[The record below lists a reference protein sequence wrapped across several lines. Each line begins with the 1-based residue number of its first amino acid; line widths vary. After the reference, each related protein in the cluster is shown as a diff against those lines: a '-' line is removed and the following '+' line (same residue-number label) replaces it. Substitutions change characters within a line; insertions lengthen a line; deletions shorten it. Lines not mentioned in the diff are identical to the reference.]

1 MRKLPDIP
9 PFTPAGEVLG
19 WAAAMLRVPPPV
31 TVSEAALRHRIL
43 HNPGGGFTGRY
54 SFDIAPYLR
63 RIHDC
68 LTADSGHNA
77 VAVMGPGQSGKSDVG
92 NNWFLHTAIYDPA
105 DMIFLAPDK
114 AVMRDYVVSQI
125 NQMIRTSPEL
135 HGLLLETPSA
145 DNIFSKQF
153 RGCTWFFIWPVSS
166 QMRARPIP
174 RVRIDDYDEIPED
187 IDGQGTALML
197 LSARQTAF
205 EGHDMTYVN
214 SSPALGPKRGIEAL
228 VASGTDERWHVPC
241 HHCGEYFVLD
251 FERQLRFKR
260 DGTPIEAKLSAA
272 VVCPKCGSLMMQ
284 ADKRKMM
291 AAGVWAGTDQTVK
304 ADGTLAGPGRQT
316 SVASFRIDGL
326 MGLSSWGRLAELWR
340 TADLAFEIRQDE
352 ADLVAYYNARIG
364 TNYISRLAEAA
375 AIEPSV
381 LAARADDYKLGEVP
395 EGVEVLTAAVDV
407 QGNRFEVMVVGW
419 KGGLESF
426 IVDRFAL
433 TQVEMG
439 GDRIDPARYPEH
451 WALLLRYVL
460 WRRYPV
466 AGAADKSMAIC
477 NTAIDTGG
485 QEGVSDNAVK
495 FWYTARRAGIP
506 DGTLTMVKGGAG
518 LKAKLLPPPT
528 YLELDSRGRP
538 RRGGPKLYVVNVNQ
552 AKDIINARL
561 ARQTPGPGYIH
572 FPADMPSEYLEEMT
586 AEEKQKGRWVKIKP
600 RNETL
605 DLAAYNIAALVRHGG
620 ERADL
625 GWVPAWARV
634 SDTPASDVRAGG
646 SPTKEITQAAHPAI
660 VSVRNRRSRQRV
672 RSSMM
677 R

>member
-9 PFTPAGEVLG
+9 SFTAASEVVG
-19 WAAAMLRVPPPV
+19 RIAAMLRVPPSV

-43 HNPGGGFTGRY
+43 RNPGGGFTGRY
-54 SFDIAPYLR
+54 SFDMAPYLR

-68 LTADSGHNA
+68 LATDGGNNA
-77 VAVMGPGQSGKSDVG
+77 VAVMGPGQCGKSDIG

-105 DMIFLAPDK
+105 DVIFLAPDK
-114 AVMRDYVVSQI
+114 SIMRDYVVSQI

-135 HGLLLETPSA
+135 HELLLETPSA

-174 RVRIDDYDEIPED
+174 RVRVDDYDEIPED

-241 HHCGEYFVLD
+241 RHCGDYFVLD
-251 FERQLRFKR
+251 FEHQLRFKR
-260 DGTPIEAKLSAA
+260 DGSPAEAKFSAA
-272 VVCPKCGSLMMQ
+272 VICPECGGVMTQ
-284 ADKRKMM
+284 ADKREMM
-291 AAGVWAGTDQTVK
+291 AAGVWAGADQTVK
-304 ADGTLAGPGRQT
+304 ADGTLDGRARET
-316 SVASFRIDGL
+316 NIVSFRIDGL
-326 MGLSSWGRLAELWR
+326 MGLGSWGRLAELWR
-340 TADLAFEIRQDE
+340 RADLAFEVRQDE
-352 ADLVAYYNARIG
+352 ADLVAFYNARIG
-364 TNYISRLAEAA
+364 MNYISRLAEAT
-375 AIEPSV
+375 AIEPSD
-381 LAARADDYKLGEVP
+381 LAARADHYKLGEVP

-407 QGNRFEVMVVGW
+407 QVNRFEIMVVGW
-419 KGGLESF
+419 KTGLESF

-460 WRRYPV
+460 WRRYPI
-466 AGAADKSMAIC
+466 AGAPGKSLAIC

-495 FWYTARRAGIP
+495 FWYTARRVGVP
-506 DGTLTMVKGGAG
+506 DATITMIKGGMN
-518 LKAKLLPPPT
+518 LKAKLLSAPT

-538 RRGGPKLYVVNVNQ
+538 RRGGPKLYVINVNQ
-552 AKDIINARL
+552 AKDILNARL
-561 ARQTPGPGYIH
+561 ARQTPGAGYIH
-572 FPADMPSEYLEEMT
+572 FAADMPNEYLEELT
-586 AEEKQKGRWVKIKP
+586 AEEKQKGRWVKTKP

-625 GWVPAWARV
+625 AWVPAWARV
-634 SDTPASDVRAGG
+634 SDTPAPDVRAGG
-646 SPTKEITQAAHPAI
+646 SPTKDIIQAPHPAI
-660 VSVRNRRSRQRV
+660 VSVRNRRARRRV
-672 RSSMM
+672 SSSMM
-677 R
+677 G